1 MSTPGSEDTFARLV
15 SLAVHDL
22 RTPLATVSGFARTLQ
37 RTTLGDPVDKY
48 VELMV
53 SAGAQLADLLDELGL
68 VARIEG
74 GRWEPN
80 VQEVDSRELAAAA
93 AERVGPADVEGAGS
107 TVRVDRDAAT
117 LALFQLARCTLRHG
131 GLERV
136 ELRGR
141 RRGGRDRAGR
151 RGRSPGPA
159 GRGSAGPRRADRRAG
174 RHGARRLARARGRSA
189 ARPPA
194 YVMPVSAARVSLL
207 RWLRR
212 QLRQPVPLREHLEAA
227 VQNDDPAEARRLVE
241 QMAFS
246 EEQRRHVLSL
256 VDAWEDEHA

>member
-1 MSTPGSEDTFARLV
+1 VSTPGSEDTFARLV

-68 VARIEG
+68 AARIEG

-80 VQEVDSRELAAAA
+80 VQDVDSRELADTAAG
-93 AERVGPADVEGAGS
+93 RVGAADVDGAGA

-136 ELRGR
+136 ELRVNG
-141 RRGGRDRAGR
+141 AEIAI
-151 RGRSPGPA
+151 GPVVE
-159 GRGSAGPRRADRRAG
+159 
-174 RHGARRLARARGRSA
+174 GARPVLLREDARDLGALI
-189 ARPPA
+189 
-194 YVMPVSAARVSLL
+194 AARVVPALGGSL
-207 RWLRR
+207 
-212 QLRQPVPLREHLEAA
+212 QLEE
-227 VQNDDPAEARRLVE
+227 ERL
-241 QMAFS
+241 
-246 EEQRRHVLSL
+246 L
-256 VDAWEDEHA
+256 VRLPS